1 MTREQLLALGFTE
14 EQVNQIMAMH
24 GQATQGLRAQVTNLT
39 ADLNTERAKNASVQ
53 NPNPNP
59 PTDPPTNKEL
69 DDALKRIKE
78 LESEN
83 KRKDIA
89 AYAAEK
95 GLSGEQAENVLKA
108 FGDDVDIAK
117 GAIDSISQ
125 IISENRTQAATAK
138 EKEIARKASN
148 PGGGKGEGSGVEKSS
163 AEKIAEKLFAAKKSE
178 NNILSHYVGG
188 N

>member
-39 ADLNTERAKNASVQ
+39 ADLNTERAKNANVQ

-138 EKEIARKASN
+138 EQEIASKASN
-148 PGGGKGEGSGVEKSS
+148 PGGGKGEGAGVEKSS
-163 AEKIAEKLFAAKKSE
+163 AEKIAEKLFEAKKSE

>member
-39 ADLNTERAKNASVQ
+39 ADLNTERAKNANVQ

-138 EKEIARKASN
+138 EQEIANKQTN
-148 PGGGKGEGSGVEKSS
+148 PGGGTAGSGDSISKG
-163 AEKIAEKLFAAKKSE
+163 AEMAQRYNKTNVIT
-178 NNILSHYVGG
+178 V
-188 N
+188 

>member
-24 GQATQGLRAQVTNLT
+24 GQATQGLRAQVTSLT
-39 ADLNTERAKNASVQ
+39 TDLNAERAKNTNTQPANTTQ
-53 NPNPNP
+53 QAEP
-59 PTDPPTNKEL
+59 PVNKEL

-108 FGDDVDIAK
+108 FGDDVDVAK

-138 EKEIARKASN
+138 EQEIASKASN
-148 PGGGKGEGSGVEKSS
+148 PGGGKGGSGGSDKSS
-163 AEKIAEKLFAAKKSE
+163 AEQIAEKLFSSKKQE

>member
-39 ADLNTERAKNASVQ
+39 ADLNTEKAKNANVQ
-53 NPNPNP
+53 NPNLNP

-108 FGDDVDIAK
+108 FGDDVDVAK

-125 IISENRTQAATAK
+125 IISEK
-138 EKEIARKASN
+138 EQEIASKASN
-148 PGGGKGEGSGVEKSS
+148 PGGGKGEGAGVEKSS

>member
-14 EQVNQIMAMH
+14 EQVNSIMSLH
-24 GQATQGLRAQVTNLT
+24 GQATQGLRAQVTTLT
-39 ADLNTERAKNASVQ
+39 ADLAAARTINPATQ
-53 NPNPNP
+53 NQNSQTAPSEE
-59 PTDPPTNKEL
+59 NKEL
-69 DDALKRIKE
+69 EDALKRIKE
-78 LESEN
+78 LEGEN

-95 GLSGEQAENVLKA
+95 GLSGEQVTNVLKA
-108 FGDDVDIAK
+108 FGDDVDVAK

-125 IISENRTQAATAK
+125 IISDNRTQAAAAK
-138 EKEIARKASN
+138 EQEIASKASN
-148 PGGGKGEGSGVEKSS
+148 PGGGKGGGAGVEKSS